1 LLLGIF
7 KEALYRSLAL
17 VKVVMHDGVHLDVRA
32 LLQYLA
38 ELRLVVKF
46 DSKVCVKVELFE
58 DRNEIL
64 HIVIFLR

>member
-1 LLLGIF
+1 MHYGI
-7 KEALYRSLAL
+7 
-17 VKVVMHDGVHLDVRA
+17 HLNVRA

-64 HIVIFLR
+64 RIVIFLR

>member
-17 VKVVMHDGVHLDVRA
+17 VKVVMHYGIHLDVRA

-46 DSKVCVKVELFE
+46 DSKVCVKIEFLE